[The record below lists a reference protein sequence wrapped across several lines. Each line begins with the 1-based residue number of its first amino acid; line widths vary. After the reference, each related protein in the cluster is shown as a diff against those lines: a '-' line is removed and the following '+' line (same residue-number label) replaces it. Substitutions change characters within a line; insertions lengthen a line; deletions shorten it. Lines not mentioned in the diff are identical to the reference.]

1 MADDSK
7 PAAQAAIIEQ
17 VPSVQGSLSGL
28 ASAHAP
34 FIYFD
39 SCPNYG
45 FNGGVANLS
54 LEAIRFTA
62 SPTGQG
68 VLADRVTVAHL
79 RMSFDAV
86 RALKAA
92 IEGIELLAAPALG
105 DKKN

>member
-1 MADDSK
+1 MADDPK
-7 PAAQAAIIEQ
+7 PAAQAAVIEQ
-17 VPSVQGSLSGL
+17 IPSVPGSLSAL

-79 RMSFDAV
+79 RMSLDAV
-86 RALKAA
+86 RALRAA
-92 IEGIELLAAPALG
+92 IDGIELLAAPAQG
-105 DKKN
+105 GKN